1 MVHFQLLF
9 KEKDLSGIAD
19 WIFAYKIIKRASDT
33 YKMMIHFLGATI
45 ISHLLDY
52 YFSFLGNFF
61 SRLMYHYRIYN
72 QFLIWDYQGRDL
84 TSQRLSNSP

>member
-33 YKMMIHFLGATI
+33 YEMMF
-45 ISHLLDY
+45 HLLDYY

-61 SRLMYHYRIYN
+61 SNLMYHYRIYN
-72 QFLIWDYQGRDL
+72 QFLIWNYQGRDL